1 MLRQTLARSAW
12 QSRRHAA
19 RVSARAFSASA
30 QRPAEVELTIGTL
43 PAVPNCPPVSRGL
56 VSQLTSFLCRWQE
69 GFR

>member
-30 QRPAEVELTIGTL
+30 QRPAEVELTIGAL
-43 PAVPNCPPVSRGL
+43 LAVPKLSTGLSWSGIQANIPPV
-56 VSQLTSFLCRWQE
+56 
-69 GFR
+69 